1 MQNLVGAA
9 QLFHE
14 LVLLA
19 DLIWILCI
27 YLLAKRGIKRLLIP
41 LFLLAVLHLTCSLI
55 AAFWV
60 AKYYGLRD
68 YAVEDFFVEA
78 VFYHFPASL
87 LICSFFLPRGK
98 WGVRALVFLQ
108 VICFVYVYFIESNW
122 IEVTRYSYSHPLLA
136 GLKRPIRIVQV
147 AEIQSHHIGSLERKM
162 LLQIQSLHPDLVVFT
177 GDYFHIAT
185 GEEEQIEARRLQE
198 LMKKIRVNAP
208 LGAYAIKGDSDT
220 FEVLNTICS
229 GTGVQFLDNY
239 VMVLKLPGVDV
250 NLIGLS
256 AWFSRAGTARKLWR
270 IREAQKPGLFNLY
283 ITHTA
288 DFVDTMSDSKESFLI
303 LSGHAHQ
310 GQLEVPFVGPL
321 ATPSRLPREYA
332 DGFHQY
338 GSGAISISRGLGMG
352 RRDWPS
358 LQLICR
364 PEIRVI
370 ELQPYVPTGTAN
382 QQQR

>member
-1 MQNLVGAA
+1 MQNLIGPA
-9 QLFHE
+9 QLFHG

-19 DLIWILCI
+19 DLIWIFSI
-27 YLLAKRGIKRLLIP
+27 YLLAKRRIKRLLIP
-41 LFLLAVLHLTCSLI
+41 LFLLALLHLISSLVS
-55 AAFWV
+55 ALGV
-60 AKYYGLRD
+60 TKYYGLRA

-87 LICSFFLPRGK
+87 LICSFFLPRGRRT
-98 WGVRALVFLQ
+98 VRTLVVLQ
-108 VICFVYVYFIESNW
+108 VILYVYVYFIESNW
-122 IEVTRYSYSHPLLA
+122 IEVTRYSYSHPLLRA
-136 GLKRPIRIVQV
+136 LKRPIRIVQV
-147 AEIQSHHIGSLERKM
+147 AEIQSHHIGSLERQV
-162 LLQIQSLHPDLVVFT
+162 LLRIQSLHPDLIAFT
-177 GDYFHIAT
+177 GDYFHAWT
-185 GEEEQIEARRLQE
+185 EAEDKIHSQRLQE
-198 LMKKIRVNAP
+198 LMKKIRMKAP

-220 FEVLNTICS
+220 FEVLNTICN
-229 GTGVQFLDNY
+229 GTGVQFLDNN

-256 AWFSRAGTARKLWR
+256 AWYSRADTARKLRR

-288 DFVDTMSDSKESFLI
+288 DFVDTMSESKEAFLI

-321 ATPSRLPREYA
+321 ATPSRLPMEYA
-332 DGFHQY
+332 DGLHQY
-338 GSGAISISRGLGMG
+338 GNGVISVSRGLGMG
-352 RRDWPS
+352 RRDLPS

-370 ELQPYVPTGTAN
+370 ELQPYT
-382 QQQR
+382 R